1 MKKRSK
7 EEQENRDYLKELV
20 EIGSITPFSTPKGEF
35 YCTINTGEINKNY
48 LLTSPSFRVAFKS
61 VYNKYTH
68 EIINDNQYK
77 NMLDELEVLAFD
89 NKLSYMLSNRICR
102 YDNDILYDLSELENL
117 CVKISEGSYKIE
129 ESPKMLFKRTNIQA
143 DQERPDFSVDE
154 TSLPKMLKVH
164 LNIPSKKLRDLYS
177 IWLVSCFF
185 PDIQHMILAVYGEKG
200 SSKSTLLQ
208 RTVQIIDPVIKG
220 AELNSMPKKSDLG
233 LRLSASLVS
242 AFDNVSPQQLKNLS
256 DLFCQTVTGSISP
269 KRKLYDDLELI
280 LINLRS
286 IVLLDGTELV
296 ISRSDLME
304 RAILLPM
311 KKLKSQ
317 SIRNENEMET
327 AFRAELP
334 RILGACLKLVA
345 TASNDTVPIT
355 TGHKTRVAS
364 FYDVAIRVGRAMG
377 FEDEYTDELLM
388 MNRKRGNQEV
398 LKDSIIAECLSILMA
413 DHEEY
418 KNSVSGLLSEL
429 KEIGKSLNIP
439 LAEFPNQPN
448 RFSRELNALKSNLE
462 AEYGITYSIRNA
474 GKYREICIV
483 QDMETGGND
492 NV

>member
-7 EEQENRDYLKELV
+7 EEQENKYYLKELV
-20 EIGSITPFSTPKGEF
+20 ENGSITPFSTPKNEF
-35 YCTINTGEINKNY
+35 FCTINTGGMNKNY
-48 LLTSPSFRVAFKS
+48 SLSSELFRIAFKS
-61 VYNKYTH
+61 VYKKYTG
-68 EIINDNQYK
+68 EIINDVQFKYIFG
-77 NMLDELEVLAFD
+77 ELEVIAFE
-89 NKLSYMLSNRICR
+89 NKLPYMLSNRICR
-102 YDNDILYDLSELENL
+102 HDEAILYDLSESENL
-117 CVKISEGSYKIE
+117 CVKIKAGSCKLE
-129 ESPKMLFKRTNIQA
+129 ETPKMLFKRTNIQA
-143 DQERPDFSVDE
+143 DQIKPDFSVDE
-154 TSLPKMLKVH
+154 ASLPKMLKKH
-164 LNIPSKKLRDLYS
+164 LNISGEKLRDLYS

-185 PDIQHMILAVYGEKG
+185 PNIQHMILAVYGEKG

-220 AELNSMPKKSDLG
+220 AELNSIPKKSDLE
-233 LRLSASLVS
+233 LRLNASLVS
-242 AFDNVSPQQLKNLS
+242 AFDNVSSRQLKYLS
-256 DLFCQTVTGSISP
+256 DLFCQSVTGSVAI
-269 KRKLYDDLELI
+269 KKELYTNTDLI
-280 LINLRS
+280 TTDVRS
-286 IVLLDGTELV
+286 IVLLNGTELV

-317 SIRNENEMET
+317 NIRNENEMET

-345 TASNDTVPIT
+345 TASNDTIPIT

-377 FEDEYTDELLM
+377 FEDKYTDELLM

-398 LKDSIIAECLSILMA
+398 LKDSIIAECLNILMA
-413 DHEEY
+413 DYEEY
-418 KNSVSGLLSEL
+418 RNSVSGLLSEL

-439 LAEFPNQPN
+439 LSEFPNQPN

-474 GKYREICIV
+474 GKYREIRIV